1 MRRIKDKIEG
11 SITNADYA
19 SSAGSATT
27 ATTASKLGTN
37 AGSVTQ
43 PVYFKDGVPVTTTYA
58 LNKTVPADAKFTD
71 TNTWRGIQN
80 NLTSAATDQS
90 LAAAQGKWLNENKT
104 DQRNWTA
111 SVKCA
116 TWSRLCY
123 IPYAMNNY
131 GSSFILNIA
140 ASRASVVY
148 NETFVINVNHNKKA
162 TIVKVGTSLY
172 SSIQLRIVEDSS
184 GNCYVELNDNANS
197 ATNAT
202 SQNVICRLICI
213 RTGTPTLYTAFTDGT
228 TLPTNFSQTASIT
241 TNTNSLQGNLTWS
254 EITGKPSTF
263 TPASHTHDDRYY
275 TETEADSRFYRGD
288 LSRTKNTVLAAPNG
302 SDGKATFRKLTT
314 ADVPDASTMINT
326 LTTGTAAPQDADYY
340 VCQYAGGGTTTTTYH
355 RRPMS
360 SLWSYIKSKAESVF
374 APKSHTHTK
383 SQITD
388 FPASLK
394 NPYALTVQTNG
405 TTAATYDGSAAKTV
419 NVTKASIGLGN
430 VENTKDADKTVKSAG
445 SAGKL
450 STARTVSGGTDVT
463 LNFNYDGSA
472 NSTANIGFYSCSA
485 QNGNTNNYLFHRF
498 AKLDTITGS
507 YTDKTMT
514 VYITQDYNGGG
525 FGICRLSLRT
535 NSSTA
540 TSSVEA
546 KWLMRSG
553 LPVDFVQVAIY
564 NVYGKTYADAFLKLN
579 GTYANTTVRA
589 VASGNRGSISRTW
602 TLVSS
607 KEVGGTTADDKK
619 TSIECWKTIA
629 DAATDLHSQA
639 YSASASAIDSGTVN
653 NAASATT
660 ASSCTGN
667 AATATTAS
675 KIGTATVGSATR
687 PVYINAGVPTAGTYT
702 LGNASTKTIRTLT
715 AAGPS
720 GWNNV
725 STDQKY
731 IPDMAFMAYWNG
743 AYSGT
748 SSNLTY
754 CNKGTFGTAA
764 TANKTDF
771 ATAGHTHNYAG
782 AASSGGSATSAVKLD
797 TSAGGATQP
806 IYFKD
811 GKPVAT
817 TYALNKTVPVDA
829 KFTDTTYGDMKGAST
844 ASAGTAGLVPAPTAG
859 AATRYLRSDGSWQ
872 VPPNTWRGIQNSL
885 TSNSTTDSL
894 SAAQGKNLKTLVDAK
909 LPLSGGTMTGPIE
922 FSNGSESIYSSGNDA
937 ANGSGDALNNLVIS
951 SWNGISFTP
960 SQEESVYYGKTAVG
974 IDCRNSTVKAKLFQ
988 GYLDGIAR
996 STSID
1001 EEKFVDLTALNQ
1013 NTWYPVMNEKIPY
1026 NGMHR
1031 IKCSVMLGSFSK
1043 PSWSTHEYGF
1053 TALVD
1058 LLVTANGWGS
1068 CAGNS
1073 ICLQNDQCYIN
1084 DSNNPPVG
1092 YQQLDSSSRPCFWLR
1107 GGGKYRLYDDIGYG
1121 AWDVHT
1127 STYTENGESV
1137 EPTTSY
1143 PGINIHRSAISTN
1156 IMDLDGKHQV
1166 LFNINDTRLQPD
1178 DDYWVLAHTN
1188 NYSNGF
1194 EIRDINLW
1202 DLKKSVVVSS
1212 GSKYARFFDGTQ
1224 ICWGPPVGTSCDGTT
1239 IYFDVAFASTPAV
1252 TIVGCKDLD
1261 DVYFVTDVGKTSFV
1275 ADKRGY
1281 AGGYA
1286 SWIAVGRWK

>member
-19 SSAGSATT
+19 SSAGS

-71 TNTWRGIQN
+71 TT
-80 NLTSAATDQS
+80 
-90 LAAAQGKWLNENKT
+90 
-104 DQRNWTA
+104 
-111 SVKCA
+111 
-116 TWSRLCY
+116 
-123 IPYAMNNY
+123 
-131 GSSFILNIA
+131 
-140 ASRASVVY
+140 
-148 NETFVINVNHNKKA
+148 
-162 TIVKVGTSLY
+162 Y
-172 SSIQLRIVEDSS
+172 S
-184 GNCYVELNDNANS
+184 
-197 ATNAT
+197 
-202 SQNVICRLICI
+202 
-213 RTGTPTLYTAFTDGT
+213 
-228 TLPTNFSQTASIT
+228 
-241 TNTNSLQGNLTWS
+241 
-254 EITGKPSTF
+254 
-263 TPASHTHDDRYY
+263 
-275 TETEADSRFYRGD
+275 
-288 LSRTKNTVLAAPNG
+288 
-302 SDGKATFRKLTT
+302 
-314 ADVPDASTMINT
+314 
-326 LTTGTAAPQDADYY
+326 
-340 VCQYAGGGTTTTTYH
+340 
-355 RRPMS
+355 
-360 SLWSYIKSKAESVF
+360 
-374 APKSHTHTK
+374 
-383 SQITD
+383 
-388 FPASLK
+388 SLK

-731 IPDMAFMAYWNG
+731 VPDMAFMAYWNG

-754 CNKGTFGTAA
+754 CNKGAFGTAA

-829 KFTDTTYGDMKGAST
+829 KFTDTTYGDMKGASP

-894 SAAQGKNLKTLVDAK
+894 SAAQGKTLKTLVD
-909 LPLSGGTMTGPIE
+909 
-922 FSNGSESIYSSGNDA
+922 
-937 ANGSGDALNNLVIS
+937 
-951 SWNGISFTP
+951 
-960 SQEESVYYGKTAVG
+960 GKAEKDHIHVT
-974 IDCRNSTVKAKLFQ
+974 LQ
-988 GYLDGIAR
+988 
-996 STSID
+996 D
-1001 EEKFVDLTALNQ
+1001 E
-1013 NTWYPVMNEKIPY
+1013 
-1026 NGMHR
+1026 
-1031 IKCSVMLGSFSK
+1031 
-1043 PSWSTHEYGF
+1043 
-1053 TALVD
+1053 
-1058 LLVTANGWGS
+1058 
-1068 CAGNS
+1068 
-1073 ICLQNDQCYIN
+1073 
-1084 DSNNPPVG
+1084 
-1092 YQQLDSSSRPCFWLR
+1092 
-1107 GGGKYRLYDDIGYG
+1107 
-1121 AWDVHT
+1121 
-1127 STYTENGESV
+1127 
-1137 EPTTSY
+1137 
-1143 PGINIHRSAISTN
+1143 
-1156 IMDLDGKHQV
+1156 
-1166 LFNINDTRLQPD
+1166 DT
-1178 DDYWVLAHTN
+1178 AHTVWFDLNSDRISPEN
-1188 NYSNGF
+1188 NYWLCAHTDNYENGF
-1194 EIRDINLW
+1194 EIRDINVG
-1202 DLKKSVVVSS
+1202 DLKKSIYPVGSIYLSVESTSPASLFGGSWERIEDRFLLAAGDSYSVGDIGGETTHTLTIGEMPEHAHSIGNKPGTGGVPQEWFSQWEWYIKDAWYQFNSGTTTLAARTQHS
-1212 GSKYARFFDGTQ
+1212 GSGNPHNNM
-1224 ICWGPPVGTSCDGTT
+1224 PPYYT
-1239 IYFDVAFASTPAV
+1239 
-1252 TIVGCKDLD
+1252 
-1261 DVYFVTDVGKTSFV
+1261 VYMW
-1275 ADKRGY
+1275 KR
-1281 AGGYA
+1281 
-1286 SWIAVGRWK
+1286 IA

>member
-19 SSAGSATT
+19 SSAGS

-71 TNTWRGIQN
+71 TT
-80 NLTSAATDQS
+80 
-90 LAAAQGKWLNENKT
+90 
-104 DQRNWTA
+104 
-111 SVKCA
+111 
-116 TWSRLCY
+116 
-123 IPYAMNNY
+123 
-131 GSSFILNIA
+131 
-140 ASRASVVY
+140 
-148 NETFVINVNHNKKA
+148 
-162 TIVKVGTSLY
+162 Y
-172 SSIQLRIVEDSS
+172 S
-184 GNCYVELNDNANS
+184 
-197 ATNAT
+197 
-202 SQNVICRLICI
+202 
-213 RTGTPTLYTAFTDGT
+213 
-228 TLPTNFSQTASIT
+228 
-241 TNTNSLQGNLTWS
+241 
-254 EITGKPSTF
+254 
-263 TPASHTHDDRYY
+263 
-275 TETEADSRFYRGD
+275 
-288 LSRTKNTVLAAPNG
+288 
-302 SDGKATFRKLTT
+302 
-314 ADVPDASTMINT
+314 
-326 LTTGTAAPQDADYY
+326 
-340 VCQYAGGGTTTTTYH
+340 
-355 RRPMS
+355 
-360 SLWSYIKSKAESVF
+360 
-374 APKSHTHTK
+374 
-383 SQITD
+383 
-388 FPASLK
+388 SLK

-619 TSIECWKTIA
+619 TSTECWKTIA

-731 IPDMAFMAYWNG
+731 VPDMAFMAYWNG

-754 CNKGTFGTAA
+754 CNKGAFGTAA

-817 TYALNKTVPVDA
+817 TYALNKTVPADA

-872 VPPNTWRGIQNSL
+872 VPPNTWRGIQNNL
-885 TSNSTTDSL
+885 TSDSSTDSL
-894 SAAQGKNLKTLVDAK
+894 SAAQGKTLKTLVDGKAEK
-909 LPLSGGTMTGPIE
+909 DHIHVTLQDKDTTHTVW
-922 FSNGSESIYSSGNDA
+922 FD
-937 ANGSGDALNNLVIS
+937 LNSDRIS
-951 SWNGISFTP
+951 P
-960 SQEESVYYGKTAVG
+960 E
-974 IDCRNSTVKAKLFQ
+974 
-988 GYLDGIAR
+988 
-996 STSID
+996 
-1001 EEKFVDLTALNQ
+1001 
-1013 NTWYPVMNEKIPY
+1013 
-1026 NGMHR
+1026 
-1031 IKCSVMLGSFSK
+1031 
-1043 PSWSTHEYGF
+1043 
-1053 TALVD
+1053 
-1058 LLVTANGWGS
+1058 
-1068 CAGNS
+1068 
-1073 ICLQNDQCYIN
+1073 
-1084 DSNNPPVG
+1084 NN
-1092 YQQLDSSSRPCFWLR
+1092 YWLC
-1107 GGGKYRLYDDIGYG
+1107 
-1121 AWDVHT
+1121 
-1127 STYTENGESV
+1127 
-1137 EPTTSY
+1137 
-1143 PGINIHRSAISTN
+1143 
-1156 IMDLDGKHQV
+1156 
-1166 LFNINDTRLQPD
+1166 
-1178 DDYWVLAHTN
+1178 AHTD
-1188 NYSNGF
+1188 NYKNGF
-1194 EIRDINLW
+1194 EIRDINVG
-1202 DLKKSVVVSS
+1202 DLKKSIYPVGSIYLSVESTSPASLFGGSWEQIEDRFLLAAGDSYSVGDTGGEATHTLTVGEMPEHAHSIGNKPGTGGTPQEWFSQWEWYINNAWYQFQTGTTTLASRTQHS
-1212 GSKYARFFDGTQ
+1212 GSGNPHNNM
-1224 ICWGPPVGTSCDGTT
+1224 PPYYT
-1239 IYFDVAFASTPAV
+1239 
-1252 TIVGCKDLD
+1252 
-1261 DVYFVTDVGKTSFV
+1261 VYMW
-1275 ADKRGY
+1275 KR
-1281 AGGYA
+1281 
-1286 SWIAVGRWK
+1286 IA